1 MLRMARWGQPAAAG
15 VIPCSPRLTQEGRA
29 SLPAPKLAMRSVLDV
44 EHGND
49 LERARI
55 HHDDLIVDQ
64 EHLVAAPVRVDV
76 DDFHRK
82 RVERHLA
89 RNTGTDRDR
98 EIDVGHRPD
107 VLLLD
112 HGADLGALFGR
123 ELCAGAGLSDG
134 LGPAFRALCLGVHVA
149 LAVFS
154 AFSLRAG
161 AVLMLFDF
169 SPFMLVSWADLSPF
183 GAALM
188 SSCARWFLAAA
199 GGCSDCVALAPGA
212 GLVGCSDCVA
222 FMPDDGLVGSAASRA
237 AGAAEGAACSDGGA
251 LCCAV
256 DPADGAS
263 RPIPVPCALANPV
276 PAISAAAATDII
288 KRLVM
293 EHLLTWFAL
302 PAPTTKGD
310 ARCSVLSAVPPG
322 LFCEC
327 AMNVSP

>member
-161 AVLMLFDF
+161 AVLTTFGLE
-169 SPFMLVSWADLSPF
+169 VLSPLGVVVLGTHALRLF
-183 GAALM
+183 ALHVGVLGRSFALRSGLDVVLRAQVWSVAQTAWPSCQTTAWSVLLHRAQRARPKAQRARMVARSAAPGIPPTAPRGPFR
-188 SSCARWFLAAA
+188 SPARWRTR
-199 GGCSDCVALAPGA
+199 CRRSAP
-212 GLVGCSDCVA
+212 
-222 FMPDDGLVGSAASRA
+222 P
-237 AGAAEGAACSDGGA
+237 
-251 LCCAV
+251 
-256 DPADGAS
+256 
-263 RPIPVPCALANPV
+263 RP
-276 PAISAAAATDII
+276 
-288 KRLVM
+288 
-293 EHLLTWFAL
+293 
-302 PAPTTKGD
+302 PT
-310 ARCSVLSAVPPG
+310 S
-322 LFCEC
+322 
-327 AMNVSP
+327 